1 MHCRRPQLVAHR
13 AGPLRNGS
21 AWHAEQTLPAFA
33 DTWARERVVCELDV
47 RFTADGVPVAFHDA
61 TLQRITGR
69 PGHVHDQD
77 LRAFRTLR
85 ADVTGADRVLAR
97 AADPV
102 PLATLRQVL
111 RFARRS
117 GARLDVELKN
127 LPGDPAFDPTPAT
140 AERLV
145 ALLRAS
151 GIDPRTL
158 IVQSFRADDVAV
170 LAHGLP
176 EARHSL
182 LVRAG
187 RAAAGIA
194 EAAAAGATS
203 VGLAWPVDRATV
215 EGARARGLFV
225 MTYTVND
232 PAAVLAAADAGVD
245 AIITDDPFAARLALD
260 RATAGTASLGANRA
274 AA

>member
-1 MHCRRPQLVAHR
+1 
-13 AGPLRNGS
+13 LRNGS

-61 TLQRITGR
+61 TLQRITGQ
-69 PGHVHDQD
+69 PGHLHEQD

-85 ADVTGADRVLAR
+85 ADVIGADRVLAR

-102 PLATLRQVL
+102 PLTTLRQVL

-170 LAHGLP
+170 LAHGC
-176 EARHSL
+176 RK
-182 LVRAG
+182 RATRCSCA
-187 RAAAGIA
+187 RAAPRPASRRRPRPARPPSAWRGRWTAPRSRRRGHAGC
-194 EAAAAGATS
+194 S
-203 VGLAWPVDRATV
+203 
-215 EGARARGLFV
+215 
-225 MTYTVND
+225 
-232 PAAVLAAADAGVD
+232 
-245 AIITDDPFAARLALD
+245 
-260 RATAGTASLGANRA
+260 
-274 AA
+274 